1 MAEPMVFGHGG
12 LGYVEFRF
20 RGAKERRGLIYV
32 DFSLYGGHE
41 GLTMEVW
48 SLWCSKEKREES

>member
-1 MAEPMVFGHGG
+1 MVFGHGG

-48 SLWCSKEKREES
+48 SLWCSKEKRSER